1 MFQVVSPNS
10 MENSTFNDFALHGKH
25 LGL

>member
-10 MENSTFNDFALHGKH
+10 MENATFNDFALHGKH